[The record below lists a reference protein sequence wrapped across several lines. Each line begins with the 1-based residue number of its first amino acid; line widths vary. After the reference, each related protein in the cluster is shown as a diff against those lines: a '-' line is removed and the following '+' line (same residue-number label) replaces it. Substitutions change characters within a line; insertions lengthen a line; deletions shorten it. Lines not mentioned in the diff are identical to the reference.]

1 MPTAPKV
8 SHGNAEVHVAAQ
20 CGNVLGESPVW
31 SEREQ
36 VLYWTDIRAPALF
49 RLDIRSGEVAR
60 WPMPELAGSVVLRE
74 TGGVI
79 VGLQSGLYSFD
90 LGTKSLS
97 RTVHFPTRHPQ
108 DRTNDARCD
117 REGRLWFSRMRDF
130 GKASTGGLYRLDASG
145 DPVEL
150 ISGVTIPNA
159 ICFSP
164 DGRRFY
170 FADTPKESLD
180 AFEMTETDVSFRRLG
195 AVVPAGLIP
204 GRPDGATVD
213 SEGYLWNARFDG
225 GCIVR
230 SAPDGSAHVVYPL
243 PVSRPTSC
251 SFGGNRLDRLY
262 ITTARQGLDAAALA
276 AEPLAGALLAIDP
289 GVRGL
294 TEPGFAG

>member
-1 MPTAPKV
+1 
-8 SHGNAEVHVAAQ
+8 
-20 CGNVLGESPVW
+20 VLGESPVW
-31 SEREQ
+31 SEREGA
-36 VLYWTDIRAPALF
+36 LYWTDIRAPALF
-49 RLDIRSGEVAR
+49 RLDVKSGEVAR

-74 TGGVI
+74 MGGVI
-79 VGLQSGLYSFD
+79 VGLQSGLYFFRPATGS
-90 LGTKSLS
+90 LGLCLG
-97 RTVHFPTRHPQ
+97 FPGGHLD

-117 REGRLWFSRMRDF
+117 RQGRLWFARMRDF
-130 GKASTGGLYRLDASG
+130 GKADTGGLYRLDASG

-150 ISGVTIPNA
+150 MSGVTIPNA

-180 AFEMTETDVSFRRLG
+180 AFEMDDAGVSFRRGG
-195 AVVPAGLIP
+195 AVIPPGLLP

-213 SEGYLWNARFDG
+213 SEGYVWNARFGG
-225 GCIVR
+225 GCVVR
-230 SAPDGSAHVVYPL
+230 SAPDGSRHVVYPL

-251 SFGGNRLDRLY
+251 SFGGDRLDRLY

-294 TEPGFAG
+294 AEPAFAG